1 MAAARGWEVTRHVLL
16 DSKKDSQYSIEFKV
30 QGSFKD
36 SVELWAL

>member
-16 DSKKDSQYSIEFKV
+16 V